1 MLPFDDPV
9 TLAVGCMGH
18 KFNEQLMCNR
28 PDCAVSWSGHQ
39 STPGKCGGLVVGG
52 NSQYSTRDRAIA
64 GELYRRCVLA
74 KGTQSIPQ
82 VGASMGM
89 GPDKSRR
96 AYDRARRWMVG
107 VVA

>member
-18 KFNEQLMCNR
+18 TFNEQLMCNR
-28 PDCAVSWSGHQ
+28 PGCVVSWSDHQ
-39 STPGKCGGLVVGG
+39 STPTQCDGLVVGG
-52 NSQYSTRDRAIA
+52 SKPYPLEERAIA
-64 GELYRRCVLA
+64 DKLYRVWMV
-74 KGTQSIPQ
+74 SPMSVPQ
-82 VGASMGM
+82 AGATMGLS
-89 GPDKSRR
+89 PEQSRR